1 MIKIKRFFGPAGQQ
15 EVVKSILKAFG
26 VPSHSASVYEEN
38 HDTGY
43 PGLAVTSTIVEL
55 NLNKELLNTVG
66 SVLKNLGYSE
76 R

>member
-1 MIKIKRFFGPAGQQ
+1 MIQIKRFSGPAGQQ

-26 VPSHSASVYEEN
+26 VPSHSASLYEEN

-43 PGLAVTSTIVEL
+43 PGLAITSTIVEL
-55 NLNKELLNTVG
+55 NINKALLNKVE
-66 SVLKNLGYSE
+66 SALKNLGYSE